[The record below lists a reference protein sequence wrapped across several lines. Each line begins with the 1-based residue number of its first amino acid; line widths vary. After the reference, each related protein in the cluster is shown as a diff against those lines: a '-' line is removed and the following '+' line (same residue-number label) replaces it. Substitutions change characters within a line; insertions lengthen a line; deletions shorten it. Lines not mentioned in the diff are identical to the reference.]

1 MAREVAGL
9 SFCWGGFFV
18 AKFIVYHLAS
28 VHILRNITFEID
40 EGGLGDGMTFL
51 ICLNI
56 VAGALLPGTPGAA
69 LLRPPG
75 SPAAPRPKLDPVLAS
90 AGLTIEYE
98 RIISLGLLG
107 LVPASL
113 AVKVAG
119 VLVLLICCSVLLSKI
134 KLQLKTQFYGKT
146 APVRPLQPPTTPSR
160 DTSLRVVG
168 SAPTPARRLRVAL
181 PWAPSCAACD
191 SRHAV
196 HTAAPQQIHP
206 AKGKRGQIKRCV
218 PDNPAHPEW
227 HAAPIDSEHHRVV
240 PTAAHFHFPI
250 HGAASHRLPG
260 IGPDAHHHRRDG
272 IFPQF
277 LHGHSDG
284 WRDRQVHV
292 QYQEP
297 RGGHTPGISHEEG
310 SALPGKADVNPWGL
324 GAGDPGVGGCGHRP
338 VQPCQLRVQPGLHGL
353 HPHCRL
359 CHVGNGQGCSRQS
372 KN

>member
-56 VAGALLPGTPGAA
+56 V
-69 LLRPPG
+69 
-75 SPAAPRPKLDPVLAS
+75 

-292 QYQEP
+292 QCAP
-297 RGGHTPGISHEEG
+297 SSSR
-310 SALPGKADVNPWGL
+310 
-324 GAGDPGVGGCGHRP
+324 
-338 VQPCQLRVQPGLHGL
+338 
-353 HPHCRL
+353 HCFD
-359 CHVGNGQGCSRQS
+359 CVCSVVA
-372 KN
+372 